1 MTGNPANSLHVE
13 NALSRNALPR
23 IEGGVFDAEFA
34 SECDNTPRLLRCVF
48 DDRDHKR
55 RCRQHLPTLSSVNV
69 GADYVGTDYNSAMKD
84 LNESLRDARVAAG
97 LTQDD
102 VAAHFGI
109 ARVSVTQWES
119 GKTKP
124 SSSRLP
130 LIADLYK
137 VPLDDL
143 MRGKILAPPS
153 PPPVKASVAKPNA
166 SPPVPVSFPGD
177 TIPIMGHAVGG
188 VDGKFVLNGQRVMDT
203 FSPPQLVGVSGAYG
217 VFVHGD
223 SMEPRYF
230 AGEAVFVNPHLP
242 VRSGD
247 FAVVQ
252 IGGEFEGD
260 DVSGYVKRFVS
271 MSPREVVLEQFK
283 PREEVDEDAPSADRY
298 TLRFPRNRVIAIHK
312 IIQSGIV

>member
-1 MTGNPANSLHVE
+1 MTGNSAYPFDVE

-23 IEGGVFDAEFA
+23 VQGGVLDAEFTC
-34 SECDNTPRLLRCVF
+34 ECNDTPRLLRCVF
-48 DDRDHKR
+48 NDCDHGR
-55 RCRQHLPTLSSVNV
+55 QCRHHLPTLSSVNV
-69 GADYVGTDYNSAMKD
+69 GAADVGAGYNSKMEN
-84 LNESLRDARVAAG
+84 LNDNLRKARRAAG

-124 SSSRLP
+124 TAERMPQL
-130 LIADLYK
+130 ADLYG
-137 VPLDDL
+137 VRLDDL
-143 MRGKILAPPS
+143 MRGDFPEPKPGAPT
-153 PPPVKASVAKPNA
+153 KASVATPNA
-166 SPPVPVSFPGD
+166 SPPVPVNFPGD
-177 TIPIMGHAVGG
+177 TIPMMGHAVGG

-260 DVSGYVKRFVS
+260 DVAGYVKRFVS
-271 MSPREVVLEQFK
+271 MNPREVVLEQFK
-283 PREEVDEDAPSADRY
+283 PREDVDENAPPADRY
-298 TLRFPRNRVIAIHK
+298 TLRFPRNRVIAVHK